1 MSENSIKK
9 IREYCKENIEEN
21 KKDKLKFFLQIIL
34 IVTGL
39 IHIIFA
45 SYLKEKSLESMKI
58 PEYIVVMILG
68 IMTLLKKNDAISFI
82 AIIWGISGLRKGIKG
97 LNVAIY
103 NKVNNKRFVG
113 ELIHAIIETLLSIL
127 LVFNPFEKVEEH
139 IIILGIEMIIMSLKV
154 AFYNE
159 KENEEIGD

>member
-45 SYLKEKSLESMKI
+45 SYLKEKLSIITGITTINIALINTIRNIKNKEYKTLETMKI
-58 PEYIVVMILG
+58 PENIVVMILG
-68 IMTLLKKNDAISFI
+68 IMTLLKKNDSISFI
-82 AIIWGISGLRKGIKG
+82 AIIWGISGIR
-97 LNVAIY
+97 
-103 NKVNNKRFVG
+103 
-113 ELIHAIIETLLSIL
+113 
-127 LVFNPFEKVEEH
+127 
-139 IIILGIEMIIMSLKV
+139 
-154 AFYNE
+154 
-159 KENEEIGD
+159 